1 MNKKIIALS
10 LLTAL
15 ALSSCGTNNNT
26 STGKEEQ
33 QTAFETTAAETTAE
47 AVTETTAE
55 ASSEE
60 STEETTEHET
70 APQNEVGFE
79 GMEEIPADALNDGEY
94 HISVDSS
101 SSMFKIA
108 DCILY
113 VENGSMT
120 ADIII
125 DSKSYD
131 ALFMGTEDEADDADE
146 DGRIT
151 YTENENGQSVF
162 NVPVDAL
169 DKEIQCAA
177 LSAKK
182 QEWYGRTLV
191 FRADSLPDEAFSESR
206 YATVE
211 SLALEDGEYTV
222 NVELEGGSGRA
233 SVQSPARLTVE
244 EGKASAEIIWSSNKY
259 DYMLVDGEKILP
271 TSTEEFSV
279 FDIPVIGFDYK
290 MPVSADTTAMSTP
303 HEIEYTL
310 YFDST
315 TIS

>member
-1 MNKKIIALS
+1 MNKKIIAIS
-10 LLTAL
+10 LLSAL
-15 ALSSCGTNNNT
+15 VLSSCSAKNNA
-26 STGKEEQ
+26 SSE
-33 QTAFETTAAETTAE
+33 TAETTTAVTTAAETTEEAATDTIAE
-47 AVTETTAE
+47 ETTE
-55 ASSEE
+55 AP
-60 STEETTEHET
+60 TEHET

-79 GMEEIPADALNDGEY
+79 GMEEISADALNDGEY
-94 HISVDSS
+94 HINVDSS

-113 VENGSMT
+113 VKNGSMN

-131 ALFMGTEDEADDADE
+131 ALFMGTEEEADNADE
-146 DGRIT
+146 SERIT
-151 YTENENGQSVF
+151 YTENESGQSVF
-162 NVPVDAL
+162 TVPVEAL

-206 YATVE
+206 YVTVSDLE
-211 SLALEDGEYTV
+211 IEDGEYTIDV
-222 NVELEGGSGRA
+222 QLEGGSGRA
-233 SVQSPARLTVE
+233 SVQSPAKLTVKD
-244 EGKASAEIIWSSNKY
+244 GKATAEIAWSSNKY
-259 DYMLVDGEKILP
+259 DYMLVGDEKILP
-271 TSTEEFSV
+271 KSTDEFSV
-279 FDIPVIGFDYK
+279 FEIPVVGFDYK

-310 YFDST
+310 YFDSS